1 MINLKNI
8 EKRYDDNLIL
18 NGLSLDIEEGE
29 SVLITGENGV
39 GKTTLLRIMALLDFN
54 YNGEYFIKGTD
65 TKKMKADMVSEF
77 RNKFFGFS
85 HQREIFMEDETV
97 RDNIEIPLKISEANR
112 DEKVRKLDFTV
123 QFLEL
128 EGILDKQTR
137 FLSGGERKKIS
148 IARAI
153 INEPEVLI
161 LDEPFSSLSEKLVI
175 KLLGYVEER
184 IENNKSN
191 IIVTHDFDAIKNLN
205 MKKMILENG
214 RLTDC

>member
-1 MINLKNI
+1 MINIKNI

-29 SVLITGENGV
+29 SILITGENGV

-97 RDNIEIPLKISEANR
+97 RDNIEIPLKISESNR
-112 DEKVRKLDFTV
+112 DEKTRKLDFAV
-123 QFLEL
+123 RFLEL
-128 EGILDKQTR
+128 ESILDKQTR

-205 MKKMILENG
+205 IKKMILENG

>member
-8 EKRYDDNLIL
+8 EKRYDNNLIL

-29 SVLITGENGV
+29 SILITGENGV

-65 TKKMKADMVSEF
+65 TKKMKADTVSEF

-85 HQREIFMEDETV
+85 HQREIFMEDRNVLE
-97 RDNIEIPLKISEANR
+97 NIEIPLKISESDKNER
-112 DEKVRKLDFTV
+112 KRKLDFV
-123 QFLEL
+123 VSLLEI
-128 EGILDKQTR
+128 EGILNKKTV

-153 INEPEVLI
+153 INEPEFLI

>member
-1 MINLKNI
+1 MN
-8 EKRYDDNLIL
+8 
-18 NGLSLDIEEGE
+18 
-29 SVLITGENGV
+29 
-39 GKTTLLRIMALLDFN
+39 
-54 YNGEYFIKGTD
+54 
-65 TKKMKADMVSEF
+65 
-77 RNKFFGFS
+77 
-85 HQREIFMEDETV
+85 
-97 RDNIEIPLKISEANR
+97 
-112 DEKVRKLDFTV
+112 
-123 QFLEL
+123 
-128 EGILDKQTR
+128 KQTR

-214 RLTDC
+214 RLTNC

>member
-1 MINLKNI
+1 M
-8 EKRYDDNLIL
+8 
-18 NGLSLDIEEGE
+18 
-29 SVLITGENGV
+29 
-39 GKTTLLRIMALLDFN
+39 
-54 YNGEYFIKGTD
+54 
-65 TKKMKADMVSEF
+65 
-77 RNKFFGFS
+77 
-85 HQREIFMEDETV
+85 
-97 RDNIEIPLKISEANR
+97 
-112 DEKVRKLDFTV
+112 
-123 QFLEL
+123 EL
-128 EGILDKQTR
+128 ESILDKQTR

-205 MKKMILENG
+205 IKKMILENG

>member
-1 MINLKNI
+1 MIKLKNI

-97 RDNIEIPLKISEANR
+97 RANIEIPLKISESNR
-112 DEKVRKLDFTV
+112 DEKTRKLDFAV
-123 QFLEL
+123 RFLEL
-128 EGILDKQTR
+128 EDILDKQTR

-191 IIVTHDFDAIKNLN
+191 IIVTHDFGVIKNLN

>member
-1 MINLKNI
+1 MIKLKNI

-54 YNGEYFIKGTD
+54 YNGEYFINGTD
-65 TKKMKADMVSEF
+65 TKKMKADAVSEY

-97 RDNIEIPLKISEANR
+97 RANIEIPLKISESNR
-112 DEKVRKLDFTV
+112 DEKTRKLDFAV

>member
-1 MINLKNI
+1 MINIKNI

-18 NGLSLDIEEGE
+18 NGLSLDIEGGE

-65 TKKMKADMVSEF
+65 TKKMKADTVSEF

-85 HQREIFMEDETV
+85 HQREIFMEDRNVLE
-97 RDNIEIPLKISEANR
+97 NIEIPLKISESDKNER
-112 DEKVRKLDFTV
+112 KRKLDFV
-123 QFLEL
+123 VSLLEI
-128 EGILDKQTR
+128 EGILNKKTV

-153 INEPEVLI
+153 INEPEFLI

-175 KLLGYVEER
+175 KLLGYIEDR

-191 IIVTHDFDAIKNLN
+191 IIVTHEFDLIKNLN
-205 MKKMILENG
+205 INEKILENG

>member
-8 EKRYDDNLIL
+8 EKGYDDNLIL
-18 NGLSLDIEEGE
+18 NGLSLEIKEGE

-39 GKTTLLRIMALLDFN
+39 GKTTLLRITALLDFN
-54 YNGEYFIKGTD
+54 YKGQYFINGTD
-65 TKKMKADMVSEF
+65 TKKMKADTVSEF

-85 HQREIFMEDETV
+85 HQREIFMEDRNVLE
-97 RDNIEIPLKISEANR
+97 NIEIPLKISESNR
-112 DEKVRKLDFTV
+112 DEKTRKLDFAV
-123 QFLEL
+123 KFLEL

-153 INEPEVLI
+153 INEPEFLI

-175 KLLGYVEER
+175 KLLGYIEDR

-191 IIVTHDFDAIKNLN
+191 IIVTHEFDLIKNLN
-205 MKKMILENG
+205 INEKILENG

>member
-8 EKRYDDNLIL
+8 EKGYDDNLIL
-18 NGLSLDIEEGE
+18 NGLSLEIKEGE

-39 GKTTLLRIMALLDFN
+39 GKTTLLRITALLDFN
-54 YNGEYFIKGTD
+54 YKGQYFINGTD
-65 TKKMKADMVSEF
+65 TKKLKADTVSEY
-77 RNKFFGFS
+77 RNKFLGFS
-85 HQREIFMEDETV
+85 HQREIFMEDGTV
-97 RDNIEIPLKISEANR
+97 RDNIEIPLKISESNR
-112 DEKVRKLDFTV
+112 DEKTRKLDFAV
-123 QFLEL
+123 RFLEL
-128 EGILDKQTR
+128 EDILDKQTR

-175 KLLGYVEER
+175 KLLGYVEDR

-191 IIVTHDFDAIKNLN
+191 IIASKS
-205 MKKMILENG
+205 
-214 RLTDC
+214 

>member
-8 EKRYDDNLIL
+8 EKRNDNNLIL
-18 NGLSLDIEEGE
+18 NGLSLEIKEGE

-65 TKKMKADMVSEF
+65 TKKMKADTVSEYI
-77 RNKFFGFS
+77 NKFFGFS

-97 RDNIEIPLKISEANR
+97 RDNIEIPLKISESNR
-112 DEKVRKLDFTV
+112 DEKTRKLDFAV

>member
-8 EKRYDDNLIL
+8 EKGYDDNLIL
-18 NGLSLDIEEGE
+18 NGLSLEIKEGE
-29 SVLITGENGV
+29 SVLITGGNGV
-39 GKTTLLRIMALLDFN
+39 GKTTLLRITALLDFN
-54 YNGEYFIKGTD
+54 YKGQYFINGTD
-65 TKKMKADMVSEF
+65 TKKMKADTVSEF

-85 HQREIFMEDETV
+85 HQREIFMEDRNVLE
-97 RDNIEIPLKISEANR
+97 NIEIPLKISESDKNER
-112 DEKVRKLDFTV
+112 KRKLDFV
-123 QFLEL
+123 VSLLEI
-128 EGILDKQTR
+128 EGILNKKTV

-153 INEPEVLI
+153 INEPEFLI

-175 KLLGYVEER
+175 KLLGYIEDR

-191 IIVTHDFDAIKNLN
+191 IIVTHEFDLIKNLN
-205 MKKMILENG
+205 INEKILENG

>member
-8 EKRYDDNLIL
+8 EKRYEDNLIL
-18 NGLSLDIEEGE
+18 NGLSLDIKEGE
-29 SVLITGENGV
+29 SILITGENGV

-65 TKKMKADMVSEF
+65 TRKMKADMVSEY

-97 RDNIEIPLKISEANR
+97 RDNIEIPLKISESNR
-112 DEKVRKLDFTV
+112 DEKTRKLDFAV

-175 KLLGYVEER
+175 KLLRYVEER

-191 IIVTHDFDAIKNLN
+191 IIVTHDFGAIKNLN

>member
-1 MINLKNI
+1 MINIKNI

-97 RDNIEIPLKISEANR
+97 RANIEIPLKISESNR
-112 DEKVRKLDFTV
+112 DEKTRKLDFAV

-205 MKKMILENG
+205 IKKMILENG

>member
-8 EKRYDDNLIL
+8 EKRYEDNLIL

-29 SVLITGENGV
+29 SILITGENGV

-65 TKKMKADMVSEF
+65 TKKMKADTVSEF

-85 HQREIFMEDETV
+85 HQREIFMEDRNVLE
-97 RDNIEIPLKISEANR
+97 NIEIPLKISESDKNER
-112 DEKVRKLDFTV
+112 KRKLDFV
-123 QFLEL
+123 VSLLEI
-128 EGILDKQTR
+128 EGILNKKTV

-153 INEPEVLI
+153 INEPEFLI

-175 KLLGYVEER
+175 KLLGYIEDR

-191 IIVTHDFDAIKNLN
+191 IIVTHEFDLIKNLN
-205 MKKMILENG
+205 INEKILENG

>member
-1 MINLKNI
+1 MINIKNI

-29 SVLITGENGV
+29 SILITGENGV

-65 TKKMKADMVSEF
+65 TKKMKADTVSEY

-97 RDNIEIPLKISEANR
+97 RANIEIPLKISEANR
-112 DEKVRKLDFTV
+112 DEKVRKLDFAV

-205 MKKMILENG
+205 IKKMILENG

>member
-1 MINLKNI
+1 MIILKNI
-8 EKRYDDNLIL
+8 EKGYDDNLIL
-18 NGLSLDIEEGE
+18 NGLSLEIKEGE

-54 YNGEYFIKGTD
+54 YKGQYFINGTD
-65 TKKMKADMVSEF
+65 TKKMKADTVSEF
-77 RNKFFGFS
+77 RNKFLGFS
-85 HQREIFMEDETV
+85 HQREIFMEDGTV
-97 RDNIEIPLKISEANR
+97 RANIEIPLKISESNR
-112 DEKVRKLDFTV
+112 DEKTRKLDFAV

-175 KLLGYVEER
+175 KLLGYIEDR

-191 IIVTHDFDAIKNLN
+191 IIVTHEFDVIKNLN

>member
-1 MINLKNI
+1 MINIKNI

-29 SVLITGENGV
+29 SILITGENGV

-97 RDNIEIPLKISEANR
+97 RDNIEIPLKISESNR
-112 DEKVRKLDFTV
+112 DEKTRKLDFAV

-128 EGILDKQTR
+128 EDILDKQTR

>member
-1 MINLKNI
+1 MIILKNI
-8 EKRYDDNLIL
+8 EKRYEDNLIL
-18 NGLSLDIEEGE
+18 NGLSLEIKEGE

-65 TKKMKADMVSEF
+65 TKKMKADTVSEL

-97 RDNIEIPLKISEANR
+97 RDNIEIPLKISESNR
-112 DEKVRKLDFTV
+112 DEKVRKLDFAV
-123 QFLEL
+123 RFLEL

-191 IIVTHDFDAIKNLN
+191 IIVTHDFDVIKNLN

-214 RLTDC
+214 RLTDR

>member
-8 EKRYDDNLIL
+8 EKRFDDNLIL

-29 SVLITGENGV
+29 SIIITGENGV

-54 YNGEYFIKGTD
+54 YNGEYFINGTD

-97 RDNIEIPLKISEANR
+97 RDNIEIPLKISESNR
-112 DEKVRKLDFTV
+112 DEKTRKLDFAV

-191 IIVTHDFDAIKNLN
+191 IIVTHDFGAIKNLN
-205 MKKMILENG
+205 LKKMILENG

>member
-1 MINLKNI
+1 MINIKNI

-29 SVLITGENGV
+29 SILITGENVV

-97 RDNIEIPLKISEANR
+97 RDNIEIPLKISESNR
-112 DEKVRKLDFTV
+112 DEKTRKLDFAV

-191 IIVTHDFDAIKNLN
+191 IIVTHDFGVIKNLN

>member
-8 EKRYDDNLIL
+8 EKGYDDNLIL
-18 NGLSLDIEEGE
+18 NGLSLEIKEGE

-39 GKTTLLRIMALLDFN
+39 GKTTLLRITALLDFN
-54 YNGEYFIKGTD
+54 YKGQYFINGTD
-65 TKKMKADMVSEF
+65 TKKLKADTVSEY
-77 RNKFFGFS
+77 RNKFLGFS
-85 HQREIFMEDETV
+85 HQREIFMEDGTV
-97 RDNIEIPLKISEANR
+97 RDNIEIPLKISESNR
-112 DEKVRKLDFTV
+112 DEKTRKLDFAV
-123 QFLEL
+123 RFLEL
-128 EGILDKQTR
+128 EDILDKQTR

-175 KLLGYVEER
+175 KLLGYVEDR

>member
-29 SVLITGENGV
+29 SILITGENGV

-112 DEKVRKLDFTV
+112 DEKTRKLDFTI

>member
-8 EKRYDDNLIL
+8 EKGYDDNLIL
-18 NGLSLDIEEGE
+18 NGLSLEIKEGE

-39 GKTTLLRIMALLDFN
+39 GKTTLLRITALLDFN
-54 YNGEYFIKGTD
+54 YKGQYFINGTD
-65 TKKMKADMVSEF
+65 TKKMKADTVSEF

-85 HQREIFMEDETV
+85 HQREIFMEDRNVLE
-97 RDNIEIPLKISEANR
+97 NIEIPLKISESDKNER
-112 DEKVRKLDFTV
+112 KRKLDCV
-123 QFLEL
+123 VSLLEI
-128 EGILDKQTR
+128 EGILNKKTV

-153 INEPEVLI
+153 INEPEFLI

-175 KLLGYVEER
+175 KLLGYIEDR

-191 IIVTHDFDAIKNLN
+191 IIVTHEFDLIKNLN
-205 MKKMILENG
+205 INEKILENG

>member
-1 MINLKNI
+1 MINIKNI
-8 EKRYDDNLIL
+8 EKRFDDNLIL
-18 NGLSLDIEEGE
+18 NGLSLEIKEGE

-54 YNGEYFIKGTD
+54 YNGEYFINETD
-65 TKKMKADMVSEF
+65 TKKLKADTVSEF

-85 HQREIFMEDETV
+85 HQREIFMEDRNVLE
-97 RDNIEIPLKISEANR
+97 NIEIPLKISESDKNER
-112 DEKVRKLDFTV
+112 KRKLDFV
-123 QFLEL
+123 VSLLEI
-128 EGILDKQTR
+128 EGILNKKTV

-153 INEPEVLI
+153 INEPEFLI

-175 KLLGYVEER
+175 KLLGYIEDR

-191 IIVTHDFDAIKNLN
+191 IIVTHEFDLIKNLN
-205 MKKMILENG
+205 INEKILENG

>member
-1 MINLKNI
+1 MINIKNI

-29 SVLITGENGV
+29 SILITGENGV

-97 RDNIEIPLKISEANR
+97 RDNIEIPLKISESNR
-112 DEKVRKLDFTV
+112 DEKTRKLDFAV

-128 EGILDKQTR
+128 EDILDKQTR

-205 MKKMILENG
+205 IKKMILENG

>member
-1 MINLKNI
+1 MINIKNI

-29 SVLITGENGV
+29 SILITGENGV

-97 RDNIEIPLKISEANR
+97 RDNIEIPLKISESNR
-112 DEKVRKLDFTV
+112 DEKTRKLDFAV

-128 EGILDKQTR
+128 EEILDKQTR

-205 MKKMILENG
+205 IKKMILENG

>member
-8 EKRYDDNLIL
+8 EKRFDDNLIL

-29 SVLITGENGV
+29 SIIITGENGV

-54 YNGEYFIKGTD
+54 YNGEYFINGTD

-97 RDNIEIPLKISEANR
+97 RDNIEIPLKISESNR
-112 DEKVRKLDFTV
+112 DEKTRKLDFAV

-161 LDEPFSSLSEKLVI
+161 LDEPLSSLSEKLVI

-191 IIVTHDFDAIKNLN
+191 IIVTHDFGAIKNLN

>member
-8 EKRYDDNLIL
+8 EKGYDDNLIL
-18 NGLSLDIEEGE
+18 NGLSLEIKEGV

-39 GKTTLLRIMALLDFN
+39 GKTTLLRITALLDFN
-54 YNGEYFIKGTD
+54 YKGQYFINGTD
-65 TKKMKADMVSEF
+65 TKKMKADTVSEF

-85 HQREIFMEDETV
+85 HQREIFMEDRNVLE
-97 RDNIEIPLKISEANR
+97 NIEIPLKISESDKNER
-112 DEKVRKLDFTV
+112 KRKLDFV
-123 QFLEL
+123 VSLLEI
-128 EGILDKQTR
+128 EGILNKKTV

-153 INEPEVLI
+153 INEPEFLI

-175 KLLGYVEER
+175 KLLGYIEVR

-191 IIVTHDFDAIKNLN
+191 IIVTHEFDLIKNLN
-205 MKKMILENG
+205 INEKILENG

>member
-1 MINLKNI
+1 
-8 EKRYDDNLIL
+8 
-18 NGLSLDIEEGE
+18 
-29 SVLITGENGV
+29 
-39 GKTTLLRIMALLDFN
+39 MALLDFN

-97 RDNIEIPLKISEANR
+97 RDNIEIPLKISESNR
-112 DEKVRKLDFTV
+112 DEKTRKLDFAV

-191 IIVTHDFDAIKNLN
+191 IIVTHDFGVIKNLN

>member
-29 SVLITGENGV
+29 SILITGENGV

-54 YNGEYFIKGTD
+54 YNGEYFINGTD

-97 RDNIEIPLKISEANR
+97 CDNIEIPLKISESNR
-112 DEKVRKLDFTV
+112 DEKTRKLDFAV

-191 IIVTHDFDAIKNLN
+191 IIVTHDFGAIKNLN
-205 MKKMILENG
+205 IKKMILENG

>member
-1 MINLKNI
+1 MIKLKNI
-8 EKRYDDNLIL
+8 KKRYDDNLIL

-97 RDNIEIPLKISEANR
+97 RANIEIPLKISESNR
-112 DEKVRKLDFTV
+112 DEKTRKLDFAV
-123 QFLEL
+123 RFLEL
-128 EGILDKQTR
+128 ESILDKQTR

-191 IIVTHDFDAIKNLN
+191 IIVTHDFDAIKNIN
-205 MKKMILENG
+205 IKKMILENG

>member
-1 MINLKNI
+1 MIKLKNI

-97 RDNIEIPLKISEANR
+97 RANIEIPLKISESNR
-112 DEKVRKLDFTV
+112 DEKTRKLDFAV

-205 MKKMILENG
+205 IKKMILENG

>member
-8 EKRYDDNLIL
+8 EKGYDDNLIL
-18 NGLSLDIEEGE
+18 NGLSLEIKEGE

-39 GKTTLLRIMALLDFN
+39 GKTTLLRITALLDFN
-54 YNGEYFIKGTD
+54 YKGQYFINGTD
-65 TKKMKADMVSEF
+65 TKKMKADTVSEY

-97 RDNIEIPLKISEANR
+97 RDNIEIPLKISESDKNER
-112 DEKVRKLDFTV
+112 KRKLDFV
-123 QFLEL
+123 VSLLEI
-128 EGILDKQTR
+128 EGISNKKTV

-153 INEPEVLI
+153 INEPEFLI

>member
-8 EKRYDDNLIL
+8 EKGYDDNLIL
-18 NGLSLDIEEGE
+18 NGLSLEIKEGE

-39 GKTTLLRIMALLDFN
+39 GKTTLLRITALLDFN
-54 YNGEYFIKGTD
+54 YEGQYFINGTD
-65 TKKMKADMVSEF
+65 TKKMKADTVSEF

-85 HQREIFMEDETV
+85 HQREIFMEDRNVLE
-97 RDNIEIPLKISEANR
+97 NIEIPLKISESDKNER
-112 DEKVRKLDFTV
+112 KRKLDFV
-123 QFLEL
+123 VSLLEI
-128 EGILDKQTR
+128 EGILNKKTV

-175 KLLGYVEER
+175 KLLGYIEKR

-191 IIVTHDFDAIKNLN
+191 IIVTHDFGAIKNLN

>member
-1 MINLKNI
+1 MINIKNI

-29 SVLITGENGV
+29 SIIITGENGV

-54 YNGEYFIKGTD
+54 YNGEYFINGTD

-97 RDNIEIPLKISEANR
+97 RDNIEIPLKISESNR
-112 DEKVRKLDFTV
+112 DEKTRKLDFAV

-191 IIVTHDFDAIKNLN
+191 IIVTHDFGAIKNLN
-205 MKKMILENG
+205 LKKMILENG

>member
-8 EKRYDDNLIL
+8 EKRFDNNLIL

-29 SVLITGENGV
+29 SILITGENGV

-112 DEKVRKLDFTV
+112 DEKTRKLDFTV